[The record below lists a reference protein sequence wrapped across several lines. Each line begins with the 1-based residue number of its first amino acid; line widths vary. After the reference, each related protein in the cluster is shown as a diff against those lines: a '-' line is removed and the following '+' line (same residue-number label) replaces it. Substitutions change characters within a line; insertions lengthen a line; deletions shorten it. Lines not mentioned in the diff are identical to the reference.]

1 MDPKETKLYQPI
13 EDLMKS
19 RGYEV
24 IPQFKTFSPLTRGR
38 RNLDLLGFRWAADGD
53 LDAWAIETKQGKLPA
68 HALMALGQAVEYQ
81 LYVPRVS
88 VAAEVSPESLTFAD
102 PSLRQLGLG
111 YIHATPTSA
120 TEIIV
125 PQPSSRL
132 YQNEFNHVIRHAG
145 VLCLLGRERWREKD
159 RREHHSRVDQ
169 TTGPPGYALYGI
181 HTNDP
186 VQYMLIT
193 RGDSK
198 KVQLVIWIEGRQM
211 LKDLYSQIEAG
222 RLVDSIGQ
230 SGATT
235 TVFKF
240 QRDNF
245 GRLGKSLDQRK
256 LTDRTAIAGALD
268 CARAWLEEP
277 RVSPVMSVA
286 LGLWDWDAMPRRAE
300 AKEAVE
306 QAISRL
312 EPTRAYLAGLVL
324 SAGEDAVVT
333 AARAD
338 NRDATSGA
346 S

>member
-1 MDPKETKLYQPI
+1 MLGEPEKQFSLMDAKETKLYRPI

-19 RGYEV
+19 RGYAV
-24 IPQFKTFSPLTRGR
+24 VPQFKTFSPLTRGR
-38 RNLDLLGFRWAADGD
+38 RILDLLGFRWTAEGD
-53 LDAWAIETKQGKLPA
+53 LDAWAIEAKQGELPA
-68 HALMALGQAVEYQ
+68 HALMALGQAIEYQ
-81 LYVPRVS
+81 LYVPHVS
-88 VAAEVSPESLTFAD
+88 VASEVSQEKLTFAE

-125 PQPSSRL
+125 PQPSPRL

-145 VLCLLGRERWREKD
+145 VLCLLGRERWGEEHP
-159 RREHHSRVDQ
+159 REHHSGGER
-169 TTGPPGYALYGI
+169 TTDIPGYPIYGI

-193 RGDSK
+193 QGDSK
-198 KVQLVIWIEGRQM
+198 KVQLVIWIERKPV
-211 LKDLYSQIEAG
+211 LTYLYGQIEAG

-235 TVFKF
+235 TVFRF
-240 QRDNF
+240 QRDTF
-245 GRLGKSLDQRK
+245 GRLGKSLDQQQ
-256 LTDRTAIAGALD
+256 LTDRTAIEKALV

-286 LGLWDWDAMPRRAE
+286 LDLWDWDAMPRRAE

-306 QAISRL
+306 QAIKRL
-312 EPTRAYLAGLVL
+312 EPTRAYLAD
-324 SAGEDAVVT
+324 SAKHG
-333 AARAD
+333 R
-338 NRDATSGA
+338 RRG
-346 S
+346 